1 MPDANSLSGSEVSHY
16 RIIEKLGGGGMG
28 VVFKA
33 EDTKLRRLVALKFLP
48 EAVAEDKQTLER
60 FEREARAA
68 SGLNHPNIC
77 TIYEIGD
84 HNGEP
89 FIAMEL
95 LEGET
100 LKHRIEGR
108 AFKTEQLLDL
118 GIQIADALEAAH
130 SKGIVHRDIKPAN
143 IFITKRGQ
151 AKLLDFGLAKINR
164 DAARDLVDGTA
175 TRDAGGS
182 AARDALTTPGAAMGT
197 IAYMSPEQA
206 RGEDLDLRTD
216 IFSFGV
222 VLYEMAT
229 GRQAFPGNTS
239 AIVFDAILNKVPA
252 SPVELNPSLPPKLEE
267 VISRALEKDREL
279 RTQSAGEIRAELK
292 RLKRDLDSSRPSTA
306 TASAARAMSA
316 PSAAPAAQPSRSATK
331 TAILALAG
339 VVLLAAG
346 IVAGVV
352 VGKRISQNTPP
363 LFHRLTF
370 RRGYIRSA
378 RFGPD
383 GQTLVYSAAWDG
395 RPPEIFTARPESPES
410 RTLNLQ
416 DTEILAISS
425 TGEMAVLVRSHLLGP
440 WLYIGTLGRV
450 ALAGGGA
457 PREVMD
463 DVLWADYS
471 PDGANL
477 LVVRRENAIMRI
489 EYPIGKKLY
498 ESIGWLGNPRI
509 SPKGDMI
516 AFLEHPARGDDAG
529 SVCLMDLSG
538 NVKKISAGWI
548 SVQGV
553 AWSPSGDEILFAGTK
568 VGVAR
573 SVYAVTRTGSERLV
587 TRSAGY
593 LTVHDIA
600 RDGRMLLAQDDST
613 SEITALPPHGARE
626 VNLSWL
632 DYSVARD
639 MSADGELILFDET
652 GEGGGTTGAV
662 YLRKTDG
669 SPAIR
674 LGDGIAVALS
684 PDKKWAIT
692 SPPDPPGQYML
703 VPTGAGQSRAL
714 THDSITHLGGLWF
727 PDGKRIVF
735 GGSEPGHGVRFY
747 VQGIDGDKP
756 RAISGEGVNAS
767 QFTLSHNG
775 DFVAA
780 LGADQ
785 KMYLYPTAGGDS
797 RAVPGVEIGERPV
810 DFTADDRSL
819 FVYRYAEM
827 PARVFKLDLA
837 TGKRSLWKQL
847 LPPDPAGVDHIGG
860 ILISADEK
868 SYVYSYYP
876 NLSDLYLVEG
886 AK

>member
-1 MPDANSLSGSEVSHY
+1 MPDSNSLSGSEVSHY

-33 EDTKLRRLVALKFLP
+33 EDTKLRRMVALKFLP

-77 TIYEIGD
+77 TIYEIGE

-143 IFITKRGQ
+143 IFATKRGQ

-164 DAARDLVDGTA
+164 DTARDLVDGTA
-175 TRDAGGS
+175 TRDAAGS
-182 AARDALTTPGAAMGT
+182 AAREALTTPGAAMGT

-206 RGEDLDLRTD
+206 RGEELDLRTD

-239 AIVFDAILNKVPA
+239 AVVFDAILNKVPQ

-306 TASAARAMSA
+306 TASAARAI
-316 PSAAPAAQPSRSATK
+316 AAPTVAPAMQPSRSATK

-352 VGKRISQNTPP
+352 VGKRMSQYTPP

-370 RRGYIRSA
+370 RRGYIRNA

-383 GQTLVYSAAWDG
+383 GQTFVYSAAWDG
-395 RPPEIFTARPESPES
+395 RLPEIFTARPESPES
-410 RTLNLQ
+410 RTLNLP
-416 DTEILAISS
+416 DAEILAVSS
-425 TGEMAVLVRSHLLGP
+425 TGEMAVLLRSHLLGP
-440 WLYIGTLGRV
+440 WMYSGTLGRV
-450 ALAGGGA
+450 SLAGGGA
-457 PREVMD
+457 PREVVD

-489 EYPIGKKLY
+489 EYPIGNKIY
-498 ESIGWLGNPRI
+498 ESIGWIGSPRI

-529 SVCLMDLSG
+529 SVSLMDLHG
-538 NVKKISAGWI
+538 KVQNISSGWI
-548 SVQGV
+548 SLQGL

-573 SVYAVTRTGSERLV
+573 SIFAVSRSGSERLV

-593 LTVHDIA
+593 LTLHDIA
-600 RDGRMLLAQDDST
+600 KDGHMLLAQEDAVSVIGAMPAGAT
-613 SEITALPPHGARE
+613 REI
-626 VNLSWL
+626 NLSWL
-632 DYSVARD
+632 DFSVARD
-639 MSADGELILFDET
+639 LSADGELVLFDET
-652 GEGGGTTGAV
+652 GEGGGTTGTI

-669 SPAIR
+669 SPPVRISE
-674 LGDGIAVALS
+674 GIAVALS

-692 SPPDPPGQYML
+692 SPSGPGQYML
-703 VPTGAGQSRAL
+703 VPTGAGQSRQL
-714 THDSITHLGGLWF
+714 THDSLTHFGGQFF
-727 PDGKRIVF
+727 PDGKRYVF
-735 GGSEPGHGVRFY
+735 AAAEQGHGVKFY
-747 VQGIDGDKP
+747 VQDLHGDTPK
-756 RAISGEGVNAS
+756 AITAEGVNPT
-767 QFTLSHNG
+767 QFALSYNG
-775 DFVAA
+775 EYVAG
-780 LGADQ
+780 LGSDQ
-785 KMYLYPTAGGDS
+785 KMYLYPTAGGEP
-797 RAVPGVEIGERPV
+797 RAVPGVEVGERPV
-810 DFTADDRSL
+810 GWTSDNRSL

-827 PARVFKLDLA
+827 PARVFQLDLA
-837 TGKRSLWKQL
+837 TGKRVPWKQII
-847 LPPDPAGVDHIGG
+847 PPDAAGVDHIGG
-860 ILISADEK
+860 ILLSADQK

-876 NLSDLYLVEG
+876 NLSNLYLVEG

>member
-1 MPDANSLSGSEVSHY
+1 MPDHGSLSGSEVSHY

-33 EDTKLRRLVALKFLP
+33 EDTKLRRAVALKFLP
-48 EAVAEDKQTLER
+48 EAVAEDRQTLER

-77 TIYEIGD
+77 TIYEIGE

-151 AKLLDFGLAKINR
+151 AKLLDFGLAKIHR
-164 DAARDLVDGTA
+164 DAAHDVADGDA
-175 TRDAGGS
+175 TRDAAGE
-182 AARDALTTPGAAMGT
+182 AARQALTAPGAAMGT

-206 RGEDLDLRTD
+206 RGEELDLRTD

-239 AIVFDAILNKVPA
+239 AIVFDSILNKVPP

-267 VISRALEKDREL
+267 VINRALEKDREL

-292 RLKRDLDSSRPSTA
+292 RLKRDMDSSRPSTA
-306 TASAARAMSA
+306 TASAARAMA
-316 PSAAPAAQPSRSATK
+316 TPMAQPAKQSATR
-331 TAILALAG
+331 TAIFALAG

-346 IVAGVV
+346 IVAGVM
-352 VGKRISQNTPP
+352 VGKRMAQFTPP
-363 LFHRLTF
+363 LFRRLTF

-383 GQTLVYSAAWDG
+383 GQTIVYSAAWDG
-395 RPPEIFTARPESPES
+395 SLPEIFTARPESPES
-410 RTLNLQ
+410 RSLNLA
-416 DTEILAISS
+416 DTEILAVSS
-425 TGEMAVLVRSHLLGP
+425 TGEMAVLLRSHLLGP
-440 WLYIGTLGRV
+440 WMYTGTLGRV
-450 ALAGGGA
+450 SLAGGGA
-457 PREVMD
+457 PREVVD
-463 DVLWADYS
+463 DVLWAEYS
-471 PDGANL
+471 PDGSNL
-477 LVVRRENAIMRI
+477 LVVRRENAIMHI
-489 EYPIGKKLY
+489 EYPIGNKIY
-498 ESIGWLGNPRI
+498 ETIGWIGSPRI
-509 SPKGDMI
+509 SPKGDTI

-529 SVCLMDLSG
+529 SVSLLDLHG
-538 NVKKISAGWI
+538 NVKQISTGWI
-548 SVQGV
+548 SLQGL

-573 SVYAVTRTGSERLV
+573 SIFAVSRSGSERLV

-593 LTVHDIA
+593 LTLHDIA
-600 RDGRMLLAQDDST
+600 KDGHMLLAQEDAVSVIGAMPPRG
-613 SEITALPPHGARE
+613 SREI
-626 VNLSWL
+626 NLSWL
-632 DYSVARD
+632 DFSVARD
-639 MSADGELILFDET
+639 LSADGELMLFDET
-652 GEGGGTTGAV
+652 GEGGGTTGTI

-669 SPAIR
+669 SPPIR

-692 SPPDPPGQYML
+692 APPEPEGQYML
-703 VPTGAGQSRAL
+703 VPTGAGQSRQL
-714 THDSITHLGGLWF
+714 THDSLTHLGGQWF
-727 PDGKRIVF
+727 PDGKRYLF
-735 GGSEPGHGVRFY
+735 AGTEPKHGVKFY
-747 VQGIDGDKP
+747 VQDLNSDAPK
-756 RAISGEGVNAS
+756 AITAEGVNPT
-767 QFTLSHNG
+767 QFALSHNG
-775 DFVAA
+775 EFVAG
-780 LGADQ
+780 LGSDQ
-785 KMYLYPTAGGDS
+785 KMYLYPTAGGEP
-797 RAVPGVEIGERPV
+797 RAVPGVEVGERPV
-810 DFTADDRSL
+810 GWTADDRSL

-827 PARVFKLDLA
+827 PARLFQLDLA
-837 TGKRSLWKQL
+837 TGKRSLWKQIM
-847 LPPDPAGVDHIGG
+847 PPDAAGVDHIGG
-860 ILISADEK
+860 ILLSADQK

-876 NLSDLYLVEG
+876 NLSNLYLVEG

>member
-1 MPDANSLSGSEVSHY
+1 MPDPSSLPGSEVSHY

-33 EDTKLRRLVALKFLP
+33 EDTKLRRMVALKFLP

-77 TIYEIGD
+77 TIYEIGE

-108 AFKTEQLLDL
+108 PFKTEQLLDL

-151 AKLLDFGLAKINR
+151 AKLLDFGLAKIHR
-164 DAARDLVDGTA
+164 DAARDLANGTA
-175 TRDAGGS
+175 TQDAHGS
-182 AARDALTTPGAAMGT
+182 ASREVLTTPGAAMGT

-206 RGEDLDLRTD
+206 RGEELDLRTD

-239 AIVFDAILNKVPA
+239 AIVFDAILNKIPP

-267 VISRALEKDREL
+267 VINRALEKDREL

-292 RLKRDLDSSRPSTA
+292 RLKRDMDSSRPSTA

-316 PSAAPAAQPSRSATK
+316 SAAKPQKSAAR

-339 VVLLAAG
+339 IGLLAAG
-346 IVAGVV
+346 IVAGVM
-352 VGKRISQNTPP
+352 VGKRVAQYTPP
-363 LFHRLTF
+363 FFHRLTF
-370 RRGYIRSA
+370 RRGYVRSA

-383 GQTLVYSAAWDG
+383 GQTIVYSAAWDG
-395 RPPEIFTARPESPES
+395 NLPEIFTARPESPES
-410 RTLNLQ
+410 RPLNLP

-425 TGEMAVLVRSHLLGP
+425 TGEMAVLLRSHLLGP
-440 WLYIGTLGRV
+440 WMYSGTLGRV
-450 ALAGGGA
+450 SLAGGGA
-457 PREVMD
+457 PREVVD

-471 PDGANL
+471 PDGSNL
-477 LVVRRENAIMRI
+477 LVVRRENAVEHI

-498 ESIGWLGNPRI
+498 ESIGWIGNPRI

-529 SVCLMDLSG
+529 TVSLMDTQG

-548 SVQGV
+548 SVQGL
-553 AWSPSGDEILFAGTK
+553 AWSPSGDEVLFAGTK

-573 SVYAVTRTGSERLV
+573 SLYAVSRSGTERLV

-593 LTVHDIA
+593 LTLHDIA
-600 RDGRMLLAQDDST
+600 KDGRILLAQEDSV
-613 SEITALPPHGARE
+613 SQITAMPPHGTRE

-639 MSADGELILFDET
+639 MSSDGELILFDET
-652 GEGGGTTGAV
+652 GEGGGASGAV

-674 LGDGIAVALS
+674 LGDGVAAALS

-692 SPPDPPGQYML
+692 SPPDPPGQFML
-703 VPTGAGQSRAL
+703 TPTGAGQARLL
-714 THDSITHLGGLWF
+714 THDNLTHLGAFWF
-727 PDGKRIVF
+727 ADGKRFLF
-735 GGSEPGHGVRFY
+735 GGTEPGHGVRFY
-747 VQGIDGDKP
+747 VQAIDDDKP
-756 RAISGEGVNAS
+756 KAISAEGVNQTQIA
-767 QFTLSHNG
+767 LSHNG
-775 DFVAA
+775 EFVAA
-780 LGADQ
+780 LSADQ
-785 KMYLYPTAGGDS
+785 KMYLYPTAGGEPRPVS
-797 RAVPGVEIGERPV
+797 GVEPGERPIGW
-810 DFTADDRSL
+810 TADDRSL

-827 PARVFKLDLA
+827 PAHVFRLDLA
-837 TGKRSLWKQL
+837 TGKRTLWKQL

>member
-1 MPDANSLSGSEVSHY
+1 MPDHGSLSGSEVSHY

-33 EDTKLRRLVALKFLP
+33 EDTKLRRAVALKFLP

-77 TIYEIGD
+77 TIYEIGE

-151 AKLLDFGLAKINR
+151 AKLLDFGLAKIHR
-164 DAARDLVDGTA
+164 DTAHDVADGDA
-175 TRDAGGS
+175 TRDAAGM
-182 AARDALTTPGAAMGT
+182 AAQQALTTPGAAMGT

-206 RGEDLDLRTD
+206 RGEELDLRTD

-239 AIVFDAILNKVPA
+239 AIVFDSILNKVPP

-267 VISRALEKDREL
+267 VINRALEKDREL

-292 RLKRDLDSSRPSTA
+292 RLKRDMDSSRPSTA
-306 TASAARAMSA
+306 TASAARAMA
-316 PSAAPAAQPSRSATK
+316 TPMAQPAKQSATR
-331 TAILALAG
+331 TAIFALAG

-346 IVAGVV
+346 IVAGVI
-352 VGKRISQNTPP
+352 VGKRLSQLTPP

-370 RRGYIRSA
+370 RRGYIRNA

-383 GQTLVYSAAWDG
+383 GQTIVYSAAWDG
-395 RPPEIFTARPESPES
+395 SLPEIFTARPESPES
-410 RTLNLQ
+410 RTLNLP

-425 TGEMAVLVRSHLLGP
+425 TGEMAVLLRSHLLGP
-440 WLYIGTLGRV
+440 WMYIGTLGRMS
-450 ALAGGGA
+450 LAGGGA
-457 PREVMD
+457 PREVVD
-463 DVLWADYS
+463 DVLWADWS
-471 PDGANL
+471 PDGSNL
-477 LVVRRENAIMRI
+477 LVVRREKAAMTI

-498 ESIGWLGNPRI
+498 ESVGWIGSPRI

-516 AFLEHPARGDDAG
+516 AFLQHPARGDDAG
-529 SVCLMDLSG
+529 SVCLVDTEG
-538 NVKKISAGWI
+538 KAKTISTGWI
-548 SVQGV
+548 SMQGL
-553 AWSPSGDEILFAGTK
+553 AWSPGGDEILFAGTK

-573 SVYAVTRTGSERLV
+573 SIYAVSRSGTERLV
-587 TRSAGY
+587 MRSAGY
-593 LTVHDIA
+593 LTLHDIA
-600 RDGRMLLAQDDST
+600 RDGHMLVAQDNSL
-613 SEITALPPHGARE
+613 SAITAMPPHGARE

-639 MSADGELILFDET
+639 MSPDGELVLFDET

-692 SPPDPPGQYML
+692 SPPDPPGQFML
-703 VPTGAGQSRAL
+703 VPTGAGQARLL
-714 THDSITHLGGLWF
+714 THDSITHLGGTWF
-727 PDGKRIVF
+727 SDGKRYLF
-735 GGSEPGHGVRFY
+735 AGTEAGHGAKFY
-747 VQGIDGDKP
+747 VQDLNSDIPK
-756 RAISGEGVNAS
+756 AITAEGVNPTSFA
-767 QFTLSHNG
+767 LSHIG
-775 DFVAA
+775 EFVAG

-785 KMYLYPTAGGDS
+785 KMYLYPTAGGEP
-797 RAVPGVEIGERPV
+797 RAVPGVDIGERPIGW
-810 DFTADDRSL
+810 TSDDRSL

-827 PARVFKLDLA
+827 PARVFRLDLA
-837 TGKRSLWKQL
+837 TGKRLLWKQL
-847 LPPDPAGVDHIGG
+847 LPPDPAGVDHVGG

>member
-1 MPDANSLSGSEVSHY
+1 MPGMPDPIVLPGSEVSHY
-16 RIIEKLGGGGMG
+16 RIVEKLGGGGMG
-28 VVFKA
+28 VVYKA
-33 EDTKLRRLVALKFLP
+33 EDVKLRRAVALKFLP
-48 EAVAEDKQTLER
+48 ESVAEDKPALER

-77 TIYEIGD
+77 TIYEIGE

-108 AFKTEQLLDL
+108 PFKTEQLLDL

-151 AKLLDFGLAKINR
+151 AKLLDFGLAKIYQ
-164 DAARDLVDGTA
+164 DAARDFADGTM
-175 TRDAGGS
+175 TRDAAGNVP
-182 AARDALTTPGAAMGT
+182 RLTTPGAAMGT

-206 RGEDLDLRTD
+206 RGEELDSRTD

-252 SPVELNPSLPPKLEE
+252 SPLELNPSLPAKLEE
-267 VISRALEKDREL
+267 VMNRALEKDREL

-306 TASAARAMSA
+306 TAAAARAIAA
-316 PSAAPAAQPSRSATK
+316 PVAPAAQKPSRRLV
-331 TAILALAG
+331 LAAAG
-339 VVLLAAG
+339 IILLAAG
-346 IVAGVV
+346 IAGGLIA
-352 VGKRISQNTPP
+352 GKQMAQHPP
-363 LFHRLTF
+363 PFFHRLTF

-383 GQTLVYSAAWDG
+383 GQTIVYSAAWDG
-395 RPPEIFTARPESPES
+395 NLPEIFTARPESPES
-410 RTLNLQ
+410 RTMNLP
-416 DTEILAISS
+416 DTEILGISS
-425 TGEMAVLVRSHLLGP
+425 TGEMAVLLRSHLLGP
-440 WLYIGTLGRV
+440 WMYIGTLGRV

-457 PREVMD
+457 PREIVD
-463 DVLWADYS
+463 DVLWADWS
-471 PDGANL
+471 PDGSNL
-477 LVVRRENAIMRI
+477 AIVRRENSVMRI

-498 ESIGWLGNPRI
+498 ETIGWIGSPRI
-509 SPKGDMI
+509 SPQGDAI

-529 SVCLMDLSG
+529 TVSLLDLQG
-538 NVKKISAGWI
+538 NVKPISKGWI
-548 SVQGV
+548 SVQGL

-573 SVYAVTRTGSERLV
+573 SLYAVSRSGRERLV
-587 TRSAGY
+587 ARSAGY
-593 LTVHDIA
+593 MTLHDIA
-600 RDGRMLLAQDDST
+600 RDGRMLVTQDNST
-613 SEITALPPHGARE
+613 SVITAFPPHGTHE

-639 MSADGELILFDET
+639 MSADGELVLFDET

-692 SPPDPPGQYML
+692 NPGNPPGQYML
-703 VPTGAGQSRAL
+703 VPTGAGQPRQL
-714 THDSITHLGGLWF
+714 TNDSLNHLAGSWLA
-727 PDGKRIVF
+727 DGKRFIF
-735 GGSEPGHGVRFY
+735 GGTEPGHNVRFY
-747 VQGIDGDKP
+747 VQDINGDKP
-756 RAISGEGVNAS
+756 KAISSEGVS
-767 QFTLSHNG
+767 QTQFGRSHNG
-775 DFVAA
+775 EFVVA

-785 KMYLYPTAGGDS
+785 KMYLFPTAGGEP
-797 RAVPGVEIGERPV
+797 RPVAGVEPGERPIG
-810 DFTADDRSL
+810 FTADDRAV
-819 FVYRYAEM
+819 FVYKYAEM

-837 TGKRSLWKQL
+837 TGKRTLWKQL
-847 LPPDPAGVDHIGG
+847 LPPDPSGVDHIGG
-860 ILISADEK
+860 ILISTDEK

-876 NLSDLYLVEG
+876 DLTDLYLVEG

>member
-1 MPDANSLSGSEVSHY
+1 
-16 RIIEKLGGGGMG
+16 MG

-33 EDTKLRRLVALKFLP
+33 EDTKLRRAVALKFLP

-77 TIYEIGD
+77 TIYEIGE

-108 AFKTEQLLDL
+108 PFKTEQLLDL
-118 GIQIADALEAAH
+118 GVQIADALEAAH
-130 SKGIVHRDIKPAN
+130 AKGIVHRDIKPAN

-151 AKLLDFGLAKINR
+151 AKLLDFGLAKIHR
-164 DAARDLVDGTA
+164 DAAHELADGDA
-175 TRDAGGS
+175 TRDAGGD
-182 AARDALTTPGAAMGT
+182 AARQALTTPGAAMGT

-206 RGEDLDLRTD
+206 RGEELDLRTD

-239 AIVFDAILNKVPA
+239 AIVFDSILNKVPP
-252 SPVELNPSLPPKLEE
+252 SPVELNPSLPANLEE
-267 VISRALEKDREL
+267 VINRALEKDREL
-279 RTQSAGEIRAELK
+279 RTQGAGEIRAELK

-306 TASAARAMSA
+306 TASAARAT
-316 PSAAPAAQPSRSATK
+316 AAPIAAPREKASR

-352 VGKRISQNTPP
+352 VGKRMAQYTPP

-383 GQTLVYSAAWDG
+383 GQTVVYSAAWDG
-395 RPPEIFTARPESPES
+395 NLPEIFTARPDGPES
-410 RTLNLQ
+410 RTLNLP
-416 DTEILAISS
+416 DTEILAVSS
-425 TGEMAVLVRSHLLGP
+425 AGEMAVLLRSHLLGP
-440 WLYIGTLGRV
+440 WMYSGTLGRV

-457 PREVMD
+457 PREVVD

-471 PDGANL
+471 PDGAKL
-477 LVVRRENAIMRI
+477 LVVRRENAIMHI
-489 EYPIGKKLY
+489 EYPIGNKIY
-498 ESIGWLGNPRI
+498 ETIGWIGSPRI
-509 SPKGDMI
+509 SPNGDMI

-529 SVCLMDLSG
+529 SVSLMDIHGS
-538 NVKKISAGWI
+538 VKQISTGWI
-548 SVQGV
+548 SLQGL

-573 SVYAVTRTGSERLV
+573 SIFAVSRSGSERLV

-593 LTVHDIA
+593 LTLHDIA
-600 RDGRMLLAQDDST
+600 HDGRMLLAQEDAVSV
-613 SEITALPPHGARE
+613 IAAMPPHASRE
-626 VNLSWL
+626 INLSWL
-632 DYSVARD
+632 DFSVSRD
-639 MSADGELILFDET
+639 LSADGELILFDET
-652 GEGGGTTGAV
+652 GEGGGTTGTI

-669 SPAIR
+669 SPPIR

-692 SPPDPPGQYML
+692 APPDPPGQYML
-703 VPTGAGQSRAL
+703 VPTGAGQSRLL
-714 THDSITHLGGLWF
+714 THDSLTHLGGQWF
-727 PDGKRIVF
+727 PDGKRYLF
-735 GGSEPGHGVRFY
+735 AGTEAGHGVKFY
-747 VQGIDGDKP
+747 VQDLNGDKP
-756 RAISGEGVNAS
+756 KAITAEGVNPT
-767 QFTLSHNG
+767 QFALSHNG
-775 DFVAA
+775 EFVAG
-780 LGADQ
+780 LGSDQ
-785 KMYLYPTAGGDS
+785 KMYLYPTGGGEA
-797 RAVPGVEIGERPV
+797 RAVPGVEVGERPIGW
-810 DFTADDRSL
+810 TRDDRSL
-819 FVYRYAEM
+819 FFYRYAEM
-827 PARVFKLDLA
+827 PARVFQLNLA
-837 TGKRSLWKQL
+837 TGKRTLWKQI
-847 LPPDPAGVDHIGG
+847 LPPDAAGVDHIGG
-860 ILISADEK
+860 IILSADEK

-876 NLSDLYLVEG
+876 NLSNLYLVEG

>member
-1 MPDANSLSGSEVSHY
+1 MPDHGSLSGSEVSHY

-33 EDTKLRRLVALKFLP
+33 EDTKLRRAVALKFLP

-77 TIYEIGD
+77 TIYEIGE

-151 AKLLDFGLAKINR
+151 AKLLDFGLAKIHR
-164 DAARDLVDGTA
+164 DAAHELADGDA
-175 TRDAGGS
+175 TRDAGGE
-182 AARDALTTPGAAMGT
+182 AARQALTTPGAAMGT

-206 RGEDLDLRTD
+206 RGEELDLRTD

-239 AIVFDAILNKVPA
+239 AIVFDAILNKVPPL
-252 SPVELNPSLPPKLEE
+252 PVEVNPSLPPKLEE
-267 VISRALEKDREL
+267 VINRALEKDREL

-306 TASAARAMSA
+306 TASAARAI
-316 PSAAPAAQPSRSATK
+316 AAPLAQPATQSATR
-331 TAILALAG
+331 TALFALAG

-346 IVAGVV
+346 IVAGVI
-352 VGKRISQNTPP
+352 VGKRMAHYTPP

-370 RRGYIRSA
+370 RRGYLRNA

-383 GQTLVYSAAWDG
+383 GQTIVYSAAWDG
-395 RPPEIFTARPESPES
+395 ALPEIFTARPESPES
-410 RTLNLQ
+410 RALNIP

-425 TGEMAVLVRSHLLGP
+425 TGEMAVLLRSHLLGP
-440 WLYIGTLGRV
+440 WMYTGTLGRM

-457 PREVMD
+457 PREVVD

-471 PDGANL
+471 PDGSKL

-489 EYPIGKKLY
+489 EYPIGNKLCDTVGW
-498 ESIGWLGNPRI
+498 IGSPRI

-516 AFLEHPARGDDAG
+516 AFLEHPARGDD
-529 SVCLMDLSG
+529 SG
-538 NVKKISAGWI
+538 AVSLLDPQGHVKQISTGWI
-548 SVQGV
+548 SLQGL
-553 AWSPSGDEILFAGTK
+553 AWSPSGDEVIFAGTK

-573 SVYAVTRTGSERLV
+573 SVFAVTRNGSERLV

-593 LTVHDIA
+593 LTLHDIA
-600 RDGRMLLAQDDST
+600 RDGRMLLAQEDSV
-613 SEITALPPHGARE
+613 SVIAALPPHASRE
-626 VNLSWL
+626 INLSWL
-632 DYSVARD
+632 DFSVARD
-639 MSADGELILFDET
+639 MSADGELVLFDET
-652 GEGGGTTGAV
+652 GEGGGTTGTI
-662 YLRKTDG
+662 YIRKTDG
-669 SPAIR
+669 SPPVR
-674 LGDGIAVALS
+674 LGDGISVALS

-692 SPPDPPGQYML
+692 APPDPAGQFML
-703 VPTGAGQSRAL
+703 VPTGAGQSRIL
-714 THDSITHLGGLWF
+714 THDSLTHLGGQWF
-727 PDGKRIVF
+727 PDGKRYLF
-735 GGSEPGHGVRFY
+735 AGTETGHGVRFY
-747 VQGIDGDKP
+747 VQDLNSDKP
-756 RAISGEGVNAS
+756 KAITAEGVNPI
-767 QFTLSHNG
+767 QFALSHSG
-775 DFVAA
+775 EFVAG
-780 LGADQ
+780 LGSDQ
-785 KMYLYPTAGGDS
+785 KMYLYPTGGGEA
-797 RAVPGVEIGERPV
+797 RAVSGVELGERPV
-810 DFTADDRSL
+810 GWTADDRSL
-819 FVYRYAEM
+819 FIYRYAEM
-827 PARVFKLDLA
+827 PARVFQLDLA

-847 LPPDPAGVDHIGG
+847 LPPDAAGVDHIGG
-860 ILISADEK
+860 IILSADQK

-876 NLSDLYLVEG
+876 NLSNLYLVEG